1 MRLFWGFFGD
11 EAIYMSRHWGRLRS
25 SLVEYRFK
33 QGYQIWRHTHFSAK
47 ASYTFNDTILS
58 FIFSLLFLLLGF
70 PVIMSLKV
78 PSSLA
83 STLSHALSHTNTI
96 SKMDTRYTFTST
108 IKDYDNNK
116 KQVRRPLYEGLCMRA
131 GEALRSYRG
140 RHKPKLDPKLDL
152 SKRRYSYSPLHLSS
166 SQEILNVI
174 TPDGKTVETK
184 KPYKSQFTVKTPKGP
199 YERWEGTLKS
209 RSRA

>member
-1 MRLFWGFFGD
+1 MFG
-11 EAIYMSRHWGRLRS
+11 
-25 SLVEYRFK
+25 
-33 QGYQIWRHTHFSAK
+33 
-47 ASYTFNDTILS
+47 TILS
-58 FIFSLLFLLLGF
+58 FIFSLLFLLLLGF
-70 PVIMSLKV
+70 PGIMSLKV

-96 SKMDTRYTFTST
+96 SKMDTRYTFTSS

-116 KQVRRPLYEGLCMRA
+116 KQVRRPLYEG
-131 GEALRSYRG
+131 RG
-140 RHKPKLDPKLDL
+140 GTQRLQRPSQTKIGSIKAT
-152 SKRRYSYSPLHLSS
+152 SKRRFSYSPLHLSS

-199 YERWEGTLKS
+199 YER
-209 RSRA
+209 